1 MRPLPSGSFRAGL
14 AVLLLAT
21 GLLALDQGRA
31 AGPDAARETKR
42 PAALGPLHGFR
53 KVPAPARGQDASE
66 RCGVTVEYPD
76 DLPGAKHVIL
86 TDLVSDRECPS
97 ELNGTEEITFELVVS
112 EPSRGLWWRR
122 AASSYDM
129 LRPSSG
135 PIAASGRSRVTFQ
148 DLVLDD
154 VVTIEVLDGERLLL
168 SFTLRHF

>member
-1 MRPLPSGSFRAGL
+1 MRPLPTGSFRAGL

-31 AGPDAARETKR
+31 AGPDAAR
-42 PAALGPLHGFR
+42 PAPPASALGPLNGFR
-53 KVPAPARGQDASE
+53 KVPTPARGEDASE
-66 RCGVTVEYPD
+66 RCGVTVEYPK

-112 EPSRGLWWRR
+112 EPTRGLWWRR
-122 AASSYDM
+122 AVSSYDM

-154 VVTIEVLDGERLLL
+154 AVTIEVLDGERLLL